1 MVRLSAHNH
10 NSTYALA
17 DTMPKKQSGR
27 RANPSNTGRDVGV
40 EPRKQD
46 HHRKTGEQPGVSEA
60 ALYRHFPSKT
70 RMYESLIDFVE
81 DTLFTRI
88 TQILSEETKQLAR
101 CKHPYPVFD
110 FCERNPIT
118 RILSGDALMGE
129 HERLRDRVSR
139 VYDRIET
146 QLRQCLRMAELE
158 EGWRTAIPVNTSA
171 NMLLATAEEELP
183 NSCGQTFPNHP
194 RMAGKI
200 GGQCNRRVV
209 SRCPKV
215 NSLAK

>member
-1 MVRLSAHNH
+1 
-10 NSTYALA
+10 
-17 DTMPKKQSGR
+17 MPKKQSGR
-27 RANPSNTGRDVGV
+27 KEQILQTLAEMLESSQGSKITTAKLASNL
-40 EPRKQD
+40 
-46 HHRKTGEQPGVSEA
+46 GVSEA

-101 CKHPYPVFD
+101 CKSILTLYLI
-110 FCERNPIT
+110 FCERNPGIT

-129 HERLRDRVSR
+129 HERLRDRVSQ

-158 EGWRTAIPVNTSA
+158 EGWRTAIPVNTAA
-171 NMLLATAEEELP
+171 NMLLATAEGRVAQFVRSNFSQSPTDGWEDQWSIATAAIGVEVP
-183 NSCGQTFPNHP
+183 KGQ
-194 RMAGKI
+194 
-200 GGQCNRRVV
+200 
-209 SRCPKV
+209 
-215 NSLAK
+215 